1 MPGPAVLTN
10 PQDLDDTDIKAT
22 VVKIKILEK
31 PKEAEEPHKI
41 FLTKGENLTLTCE
54 VFLPWQQGLTKNIY
68 I

>member
-10 PQDLDDTDIKAT
+10 PQDLDDTDINTT

-31 PKEAEEPHKI
+31 PQEGEEPYKI
-41 FLTKGENLTLTCE
+41 FFAEGDNLTLTCE
-54 VFLPWQQGLTKNIY
+54 VFLPRQQGLTKNLY